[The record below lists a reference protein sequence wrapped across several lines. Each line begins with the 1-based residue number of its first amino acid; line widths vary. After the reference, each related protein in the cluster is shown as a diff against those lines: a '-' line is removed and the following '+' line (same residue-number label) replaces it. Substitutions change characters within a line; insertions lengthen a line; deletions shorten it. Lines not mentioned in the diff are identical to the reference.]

1 MERFVESYD
10 LVILTADEPL
20 GVGDQYLTGLAKR
33 HVIKLITA
41 GYFHS
46 YLKVS
51 YIVGGTSPSSAACLD
66 WTRNPWFIGPSFGP
80 TNTELAGQVSS
91 LAFHAITFS
100 DAREFKASFVSHW
113 RAEVFPRDYRAHS
126 YGTT

>member
-1 MERFVESYD
+1 MEGFVESYD

-91 LAFHAITFS
+91 LAFCNDPVKFCSGDNEGEITDEHRNERRHQALDS
-100 DAREFKASFVSHW
+100 
-113 RAEVFPRDYRAHS
+113 
-126 YGTT
+126 